1 MHQACSLQSQH
12 AVHAVLC
19 RSMHHTSLQYP
30 SFLTHTGELA
40 RHAYIFN
47 HCRCLCMCRFNRLA
61 TGPGGTV
68 SIAQVQSLV
77 ELGANPFIP
86 RIFQVST

>member
-1 MHQACSLQSQH
+1 MHQACSLQLQH
-12 AVHAVLC
+12 AVHAVMQVYAL
-19 RSMHHTSLQYP
+19 HKP
-30 SFLTHTGELA
+30 SSNQ
-40 RHAYIFN
+40 RQ
-47 HCRCLCMCRFNRLA
+47 CCMCRFNRLA

-86 RIFQVST
+86 RIFQVSS